1 MEKNIKQ
8 SKLSRYPAPYNIENI
23 STPLKQNKIK
33 NKEII
38 LNRILQDAY
47 NQKKSKA
54 KANLLYEKM
63 SEEQN
68 SNKIHLNMLEKR
80 DKNNEKKKLNISN
93 NIEKILKKNDVLL
106 TSFYKKKHKNK
117 IDIQDNNEQNYQ
129 VINRNNSNKSS
140 VIPSNDNQISL
151 INSRNVDTKNNISF
165 FKNSEENK

>member
-8 SKLSRYPAPYNIENI
+8 SKLSRYPTPYNIENI

-38 LNRILQDAY
+38 LNRILQDAF

-68 SNKIHLNMLEKR
+68 SNKINILEKK
-80 DKNNEKKKLNISN
+80 DKNNEKKI
-93 NIEKILKKNDVLL
+93 I
-106 TSFYKKKHKNK
+106 
-117 IDIQDNNEQNYQ
+117 
-129 VINRNNSNKSS
+129 
-140 VIPSNDNQISL
+140 
-151 INSRNVDTKNNISF
+151 
-165 FKNSEENK
+165 